1 LEGFIVDDLK
11 QEIVIDLTV
20 DKEQLNE
27 SFLRQM
33 GTAIELL
40 LKRMFGLN
48 NLGFQVRGSKSSIRD
63 FAATVAQESSYM
75 KALQRHGLSD
85 PSTFRSKADLD
96 RAVSKFE
103 TSTGIKWPLK

>member
-1 LEGFIVDDLK
+1 MGELRE
-11 QEIVIDLTV
+11 EIIIDLTV
-20 DKEQLNE
+20 SKDQLNE

-48 NLGFQVRGSKSSIRD
+48 NLGFKVRGTRSSVRD
-63 FAATVAQESSYM
+63 FAATVSQESSYM
-75 KALQRHGLSD
+75 RALQQHGLAD

-96 RAVSKFE
+96 KAVSKFE